1 MKKYLKFIPLIIIAV
16 VAISFVTS
24 RGGKLQIGEPAKNN
38 SFELVVTNVTKH
50 YDSVDVEFTLKNVG
64 KDRTTKMMKHGKM
77 VTKKVG
83 CMVAIESDGMIFMN
97 DIISTGNGSY
107 LYSDIKP
114 LEKFNYTINIDVP
127 NEALSGEKIFVEVKL
142 PRKLGFSSVYKYEI

>member
-1 MKKYLKFIPLIIIAV
+1 MKKYLKFVPLLIIVV

-24 RGGKLQIGEPAKNN
+24 KGGKLQIGEPAKND
-38 SFELVVTNVTKH
+38 SFELVVTDVTKH

-97 DIISTGNGSY
+97 DIAIGNGSY

-114 LEKFNYTINIDVP
+114 LEKFNYTVSIDVP
-127 NEALSGEKIFVEVKL
+127 NEAFNGEKIFVEVKL
-142 PRKLGFSSVYKYEI
+142 PRKFGFSSVYKYEI